1 MAYTYEDMQ
10 GINDFIGPW
19 TAEVELPD
27 GSTRTFGYEP
37 PSTLEYP
44 DRWEVEY
51 LGFEESQRDM
61 DSLDR
66 RVVKA
71 LADEQN
77 QIRADR
83 LRRILLWIARAD
95 KSLLKRNRRTFY
107 LRVLESRKRCAS
119 TGLWYYVYLT
129 KSQVDTV
136 FGAFQ
141 YRFDNG

>member
-19 TAEVELPD
+19 TAEVELQD

-44 DRWEVEY
+44 DRWDVEY
-51 LGFEESQRDM
+51 LGFQEDQQLQR
-61 DSLDR
+61 SLDYR
-66 RVVKA
+66 LIRA

-77 QIRADR
+77 TIRKDR

-95 KSLLKRNRRTFY
+95 KKFLKRNRRTFY
-107 LRVLESRKRCAS
+107 LRVLESRKQCAR

-129 KSQVDTV
+129 KDQVDTV

-141 YRFDNG
+141 YRFDNE